1 MPPVTVHPIRTDADH
16 RAALAR
22 IEHLMA
28 ADTPA
33 DDDELTVLAALVE
46 DWEDRHIPM
55 APPEPL
61 AAIRFRMEQQGLTLD
76 DLAPLLG
83 GQARAEDVLAGRRD
97 LTVPMIRAL
106 RDHLGIPADVLI
118 GHGPASAA

>member
-28 ADTPA
+28 ADNPA

-55 APPEPL
+55 APRRRPDHPNT
-61 AAIRFRMEQQGLTLD
+61 LTIK
-76 DLAPLLG
+76 G
-83 GQARAEDVLAGRRD
+83 
-97 LTVPMIRAL
+97 
-106 RDHLGIPADVLI
+106 
-118 GHGPASAA
+118 ASCPSPCDP

>member
-1 MPPVTVHPIRTDADH
+1 
-16 RAALAR
+16 
-22 IEHLMA
+22 
-28 ADTPA
+28 
-33 DDDELTVLAALVE
+33 
-46 DWEDRHIPM
+46 
-55 APPEPL
+55 
-61 AAIRFRMEQQGLTLD
+61 MEQQGLTLD